1 MVDIMNKQFEKSDDE
16 LRSRIENSLQT
27 AIVEQCRK
35 EVMEEYFYKYEV
47 QLQNIR
53 FITYM
58 SDAELERSIKLTI
71 DLLEEMR
78 VINNGG
84 MDEKEFRK
92 KVADIEKNCEDEFM
106 QQLYTWDILCSQYI
120 AKIISEIDKVRR
132 VGGAYAMLISNPG
145 LKNAIYV
152 VYEVLVD
159 NFDDETLYCQ
169 SAFFM
174 LRAIM
179 RMHSEEVK
187 GLSSKKGE

>member
-1 MVDIMNKQFEKSDDE
+1 MVDVMNKNFEKLNDK
-16 LRSRIENSLQT
+16 LRSEIENGLQM
-27 AIVEQCRK
+27 AIVEQFRK
-35 EVMEEYFYKYEV
+35 EAMEENFYKYEV
-47 QLQNIR
+47 QLQNLR

-58 SDAELERSIKLTI
+58 SDEELERSIKLTI

-78 VINNGG
+78 AINNDG

-92 KVADIEKNCEDEFM
+92 KVADIEENCEDEFM
-106 QQLYTWDILCSQYI
+106 RRLYVLDILCSQEMV
-120 AKIISEIDKVRR
+120 KTISEIDTVRR

-145 LKNAIYV
+145 LKSAIYV

-159 NFDDETLYCQ
+159 HFDDETLYCQ

-187 GLSSKKGE
+187 ESERE

>member
-1 MVDIMNKQFEKSDDE
+1 MNKKYEKLNDEFRSELEKS
-16 LRSRIENSLQT
+16 LRLAT
-27 AIVEQCRK
+27 VEQFRQDAVK
-35 EVMEEYFYKYEV
+35 EGFYKYEV
-47 QLQNIR
+47 QLQNLR

-58 SDAELERSIKLTI
+58 SNEELEQSIKLTI
-71 DLLEEMR
+71 DLLEEMK

-92 KVADIEKNCEDEFM
+92 KVTDIEEQCEDEFM
-106 QQLYTWDILCSQYI
+106 QHLYIWDILCS
-120 AKIISEIDKVRR
+120 KEIIRIICEIDVVRR

-145 LKNAIYV
+145 LKSAIYV

-159 NFDDETLYCQ
+159 KFDDEDLYCQ
-169 SAFFM
+169 SAYFM

-187 GLSSKKGE
+187 N

>member
-1 MVDIMNKQFEKSDDE
+1 MHKKFEKLNSK
-16 LRSRIENSLQT
+16 LRSEIENSLQM

-35 EVMEEYFYKYEV
+35 EAMEEHFYKYEV
-47 QLQNIR
+47 QLQNLR

-58 SDAELERSIKLTI
+58 SDEELERSIKLTI

-78 VINNGG
+78 VINNDG

-92 KVADIEKNCEDEFM
+92 KVTDIDDNCEDEFM
-106 QQLYTWDILCSQYI
+106 RQLYMWDILCSQEI
-120 AKIISEIDKVRR
+120 IKIISELDMVRR

-145 LKNAIYV
+145 LKSAIYV

-159 NFDDETLYCQ
+159 HFDDETLYCQ

-179 RMHSEEVK
+179 RMHSEELK
-187 GLSSKKGE
+187 ESERE